1 MLNDYKFA
9 QIKLNKE
16 FQNEEEALK
25 VFENLR
31 KQVGRIIKKEN
42 QEHYIVALG
51 LSYCDLNSYKL
62 TYKKN
67 KYNASRRFIAKN
79 KQIKK
84 QDKKYHLN
92 IFYSSN
98 HDVNLSKKIIDY
110 LKQRFPDAIVR
121 RNNNVS
127 EDKVLKQ
134 ILLSKPTIVLE
145 AYRKRNFKDEL
156 YKKMYQAEK
165 RALKRKS
172 SQEIL
177 ADKLMKSFRDAS
189 KNMRQGRSLN
199 KEEANCLKK
208 LLFFERKD
216 LGKILVGK
224 KDLSDLDKQNLSKIR
239 MKNEDLSQYI
249 KVLVRKKKIK
259 TKKPVRFVYFC
270 FYKGT
275 LEEFKKLP
283 LHSFKQ
289 LRYAEKVADEE
300 SKEELK
306 TLINLAFGL

>member
-1 MLNDYKFA
+1 MLNDYRFA

-16 FQNEEEALK
+16 FQDEKEALK

-42 QEHYIVALG
+42 QEHYLVALG
-51 LSYCDLNSYKL
+51 LSYCDLNTHKL

-98 HDVNLSKKIIDY
+98 YDVNLSKKIIDY
-110 LKQRFPDAIVR
+110 LKQRFPYVTVR
-121 RNNNVS
+121 RSNKVS
-127 EDKVLKQ
+127 EKKVLQ
-134 ILLSKPTIVLE
+134 QMLLSKPTIVLE
-145 AYRKRNFKDEL
+145 AYRKRNFKYEL
-156 YKKMYQAEK
+156 YKKMYKVEK
-165 RALKRKS
+165 SALNIKTD
-172 SQEIL
+172 QEIM
-177 ADKLMKSFRDAS
+177 ANKRMKAFQDSCKD
-189 KNMRQGRSLN
+189 MRQGRSLH

-208 LLFFERKD
+208 LIFFERKD

-224 KDLSDLDKQNLSKIR
+224 KNLSDLDMQNLSKIQK
-239 MKNEDLSQYI
+239 KNEDLSQYI
-249 KVLVRKKKIK
+249 KILVRKKEIK
-259 TKKPVRFVYFC
+259 TKGPVKFIYLC
-270 FYKGT
+270 FFKGT

-289 LRYAEKVADEE
+289 LKYAEKVADEE
-300 SKEELK
+300 SKKELK
-306 TLINLAFGL
+306 TLIKLALGL